1 MASESDMVATGWLLK
16 WHVWT
21 GKMQARIT
29 KSLVEKIPSAE
40 RDTWIW
46 DTEVKGFGLRVL
58 PSGRK
63 SYVVEYRPGDGGR
76 SAPKRRYTIGRHGS
90 PWTPDGA
97 RKKAIEVLG
106 DVIRGNDPSLERQE
120 ARKPDQETVEH
131 VLTAFIERYAKKHQ
145 RSWHET
151 QRVLEREFVPQLRS
165 KPLRDISRRDIA
177 LCIDKVADRAPVMAN
192 RTFSYVRRFFN
203 WCVEQGYLDVS
214 PCAGLKPP
222 ASTQQRER
230 VLDDRE
236 LADVWRGC
244 DALPFLWSVIFKVL
258 TLTAQRK
265 NEVIGMEWGEI
276 DLGERIWR
284 IPGKRTKNG
293 RAHEVPITPFVSHLL
308 SDVPRVSGSRYV
320 FSSTGKSP
328 LSGQSRVKRDLD
340 DAIQELR
347 KSSNPT
353 SESWALMPHWT
364 IHDLR
369 RTATTGMAR
378 LGIEPHVADAV
389 LNHKSG
395 AVSEVAAVYNRYGY
409 LDERREALEVWEEHV
424 LNIARQE

>member
-1 MASESDMVATGWLLK
+1 MVATGWLLK
-16 WHVWT
+16 WCIWT
-21 GKMQARIT
+21 GKVQARIT
-29 KSLVEKIPSAE
+29 KNLVDKIRPDE
-40 RDTWIW
+40 RDTWVW

-97 RKKAIEVLG
+97 RKKAIEILG

-131 VLTAFIERYAKKHQ
+131 VVAAFIERYAKKHQ

-151 QRVLEREFVPQLRS
+151 QRVLEREFVPHLRS
-165 KPLRDISRRDIA
+165 KPLKDISRRDIA

-222 ASTQQRER
+222 AATQQRER

-236 LADVWRGC
+236 LANVWMGC
-244 DALPFLWSVIFKVL
+244 EALPFLWSVIFKVL
-258 TLTAQRK
+258 ILTAQRK
-265 NEVIGMEWGEI
+265 NEAIGMEWSEV
-276 DLGERIWR
+276 DLEERIWR

-293 RAHEVPITPFVSHLL
+293 RAHEVPLTPFVSRLL
-308 SDVPRVSGSRYV
+308 ADVPRISGSRYL

-328 LSGQSRVKRDLD
+328 LAGQSRVKRDLD
-340 DAIQELR
+340 RAIENLR
-347 KSSNPT
+347 QSSDPS
-353 SESWALMPHWT
+353 SEAGAPMPHWT

-395 AVSEVAAVYNRYGY
+395 AVSGVAAVYNRYGY
-409 LDERREALEVWEEHV
+409 LDERRAALKTWEEHV
-424 LNIARQE
+424 LIIALQE